1 MIKAVITDFDGTLVD
16 TFLANC
22 SAYSKAFAECGLSM
36 TIAEYQK
43 NFGLRFDEFMD
54 AMGIEDKTTRHKIK
68 ELKKDAYPNYF
79 SLLKLNKSLMNII
92 MQFKKSD
99 IKVAIASTARRENLM
114 AVLDFLGLTDMFD
127 LILTGESVKNGKP
140 DPEIYILTM
149 EQLGVTPEETLV
161 FEDSEVGLKAAEDSG
176 AKYIKVTKNWFE

>member
-22 SAYSKAFAECGLSM
+22 CAYSEAFARCGLSL
-36 TIAEYQK
+36 TIGEYQK
-43 NFGLRFDEFMD
+43 NFGLRFNEFMD
-54 AMGIEDKTTRHKIK
+54 AMNIEDETTRNKIK
-68 ELKKDAYPNYF
+68 ELKKDAYPKYF
-79 SLLKLNKSLMNII
+79 HLLKLNKNLMN
-92 MQFKKSD
+92 MLTQLKKSD
-99 IKVAIASTARRENLM
+99 VKIAIASTARKENLI
-114 AVLDFLGLTDMFD
+114 AALDFWGLTDMFD

-149 EQLGVTPEETLV
+149 EQLGVTPEETLI